1 MTSVLQLEAE
11 VAATRERLQTTIGRI
26 QDKLTVSGMVDEFMA
41 QTGVPRQETS
51 HDFVLGLLR
60 RYPVPVMVAAAG
72 LGYAIY
78 RINQRDAARRTLHLD
93 SDGPVEVPALN
104 TGKARVYDPDLP
116 SRHPVADT
124 GDVRR
129 IEA

>member
-26 QDKLTVSGMVDEFMA
+26 QDKLTVSGMVDEIMS
-41 QTGVPRQETS
+41 QTGVPKMETS

-78 RINQRDAARRTLHLD
+78 RINRRESARRTIHLE
-93 SDGPVEVPALN
+93 SDAPVDVPALN
-104 TGKARVYDPDLP
+104 TGKARLYDPDLP
-116 SRHPVADT
+116 PRHPVAEP
-124 GDVRR
+124 GDLRR